1 MLLGLGH
8 TQIGKLA
15 LPIDQTLTLRTVYV
29 KANDE
34 KSPLPTQKEAD
45 LRLST
50 ANLDHLPGHIR
61 RPGYDRARVTPGI
74 VHLGI
79 GAFHRAHQAVVIDDL
94 LANGATDW
102 GINGAS
108 LRSSDTY
115 DALAPQ
121 DCLYTLAVRS
131 GAGTEHRIIGSVLS
145 TEVAKHNP
153 AQLIA
158 RMADPS
164 TRIVSLT
171 ITEKGY
177 CHTPQTGELNADHPD
192 IVHDLANPDAPRSAP
207 GFIVA
212 ALARRRAAGIA
223 PFTVLSCD
231 NLSANGRTVKRVLT
245 QFAHL
250 RSPDLGKWIAD
261 RVACPSTMV
270 DRIVPETTD
279 ADRAAVTAELGMTDA
294 WPVMTEPFT
303 QWIVEGDFPAG
314 RPDFARAGVQL
325 VTDVTPFEHMKLRLL
340 NASHSALAYLG
351 YLAGY
356 ETIADTMTDD
366 GFVALARG
374 VMQDAAVTLSMP
386 AGTDLNAYS
395 ASLLERFSNPALRHR
410 TWQIAMDGSQ
420 KLPQRLLGTMQD
432 RLRQGLAIDTHAL
445 AVAGWMRYVTAIDEN
460 GQAIDV
466 RDPLAGELAA
476 IAKASG
482 PVAERLAPAL
492 LNVRSIFGDF
502 GNDPRL
508 RDAVTHALAQ
518 LYEVG
523 ARPAVQ
529 VWRP

>member
-1 MLLGLGH
+1 M
-8 TQIGKLA
+8 
-15 LPIDQTLTLRTVYV
+15 
-29 KANDE
+29 
-34 KSPLPTQKEAD
+34 
-45 LRLST
+45 RLSN
-50 ANLDHLPGHIR
+50 ASLDRLPGHVR
-61 RPGYDRARVTPGI
+61 RPGYDRSRVASGI

-94 LANGATDW
+94 LTAGATDW
-102 GINGAS
+102 GIVGAS
-108 LRSSDTY
+108 LRSSDTQ

-121 DCLYTLAVRS
+121 DCLYTVAIRS
-131 GAGTEHRIIGSVLS
+131 GAGTEHRIIGSVLQ
-145 TEVAKHNP
+145 TEVARSNP

-158 RMADPS
+158 RMADPA

-177 CHTPQTGELNADHPD
+177 CHTPQTGELDSNHPD

-212 ALARRRAAGIA
+212 ALARRRAAGVA

-231 NLSANGRTVKRVLT
+231 NLSANGHTVKRILM

-250 RSPDLGKWIAD
+250 RSPELGTWIAD

-279 ADRAAVTAELGMTDA
+279 ADRAAVSSELGMTDA
-294 WPVMTEPFT
+294 WPVITEPFT
-303 QWIVEGDFPAG
+303 QWIVEDNFPGG

-325 VTDVTPFEHMKLRLL
+325 VADVTPFEHMKLRLL

-356 ETIADTMTDD
+356 ETIAETMTDD
-366 GFVALARG
+366 RFAAFAHG
-374 VMQDAAVTLSMP
+374 VMNDAAVTLSMP
-386 AGTDLNAYS
+386 EGTDLAGYS
-395 ASLLERFSNPALRHR
+395 ASLLERFANPALRHR

-432 RLRQGLAIDTHAL
+432 RLRQGLPVDTHAL
-445 AVAGWMRYVTAIDEN
+445 AVAGWMRYVTGSDEK

-466 RDPLAGELAA
+466 RDPIAAELAA
-476 IAKASG
+476 IAKIAG

-492 LNVRSIFGDF
+492 LDVRTVFGEF

-508 RDAVTHALAQ
+508 RSAVTHALAR
-518 LYEVG
+518 LCELG
-523 ARPAVQ
+523 ARQAVQ
-529 VWRP
+529 AWRPSLHQV